1 MVMLSD
7 TGDVRD
13 KRMKARRR
21 GRDKERLGGH
31 IPLL

>member
-1 MVMLSD
+1 MVTLFD
-7 TGDVRD
+7 TGEERD

-21 GRDKERLGGH
+21 EGDKERLGGH